1 MKAGTEFKTHK
12 NWMGALRLLLVIF
25 AFCLPAMAALGGDL
39 NSVQDDAAHMKA
51 TVKIQ
56 QKEAYAVHEIADQN
70 KTVVREYVS
79 PDGRVFGVAWQ
90 GLFMPDLH
98 QLLGSYLQQYS
109 AAVEQE
115 HAKGPGRRP
124 LSIHQPGLVVETS
137 GRMRAYYGRAYVPDM
152 VPQGVKAEEVR

>member
-1 MKAGTEFKTHK
+1 MKAGTKFRTHK
-12 NWMGALRLLLVIF
+12 HCMGVLLMIS

-39 NSVQDDAAHMKA
+39 NSVQDDTAHMKA

-56 QKEAYAVHEIADQN
+56 QKEAYAVHEITTKNNA
-70 KTVVREYVS
+70 TVVREYVS

-98 QLLGSYLQQYS
+98 QLLGGYLQQYS
-109 AAVEQE
+109 AAVQEE
-115 HAKGPGRRP
+115 HAKAPGRHP
-124 LSIHQPGLVVETS
+124 LMIHQPGLVVETS

-152 VPQGVKAEEVR
+152 VPQGVKPEEVR